1 MKINPFKIEITD
13 YTVVYDDDA
22 GDLLY
27 VVFEYDDETY
37 VIGFIDVDETKK
49 FVEVYDYLYDKG
61 SLLKFVGDPR
71 NEKYENA
78 DIAEAELKEL
88 SDYILRKLP
97 SLVTED
103 IKARL

>member
-1 MKINPFKIEITD
+1 MKINPFIIEITN
-13 YTVVYDDDA
+13 YIVEYGDA

-27 VVFEYDDETY
+27 VDFNYDDDTY

-49 FVEVYDYLYDKG
+49 FVEVYDYLYDRG
-61 SLLKFVGDPR
+61 SLVKFVGDPR
-71 NEKYENA
+71 NEKYENV
-78 DIAEAELKEL
+78 DITEANLKEL

-97 SLVTED
+97 SFVTED